1 MNCRE
6 LKSVL
11 PDLLLDSSDSAD
23 SSAESAARAHLASCP
38 ACSEEL
44 RSLQATFNLLDT
56 WQAPEPSPYFDQ
68 RLAARLRE
76 EQQRAPEGWLERIRA
91 RFLFNTGR
99 QFRPALVSA
108 LGLVLLLAGGGMV
121 ANLQHGRTPVSATV
135 NDLQMFDS
143 NSQAIDDMD
152 ILDGTSSDDGA
163 TDVPAS

>member
-11 PDLLLDSSDSAD
+11 PDLLLNAAD
-23 SSAESAARAHLASCP
+23 SSTESAARAHLASCP

-44 RSLQATFNLLDT
+44 RSMQATFTLLDT

-68 RLAARLRE
+68 RLAVRLRE
-76 EQQRAPEGWLERIRA
+76 EQQRTPEGWLERIRT

-99 QFRPALVSA
+99 QFRPALASA
-108 LGLVLLLAGGGMV
+108 LVLVVLLAGGGTV
-121 ANLQHGRTPVSATV
+121 ANLHHGKTPVSATV
-135 NDLQMFDS
+135 NDLQMFDT
-143 NSQAIDDMD
+143 NAQVMQNVDMLED
-152 ILDGTSSDDGA
+152 APLDNGG